1 MKHANS
7 GLDYRTLMDDI
18 EMPERVQEAVR
29 DEVRQVRAAEARER
43 SQQRGAHQRGVHR
56 RAGQPVS
63 RRRFVAG
70 ALVATCAIALGGTAA
85 FSLFAKS
92 NGNATST
99 STNPAPSPTNMFALA
114 AYASENP
121 EGTPG
126 KTVTL
131 SLDDFGHDSS
141 WKVWHSDP
149 EIDPSHADEAPDE
162 GRRYLSVANEFNLT
176 CVGTN
181 VASLTYEVEGDRVL
195 FYTRTTDF
203 RSNQD
208 GPSSIIDRAKSFTV
222 DYDEQHFDYVN
233 TWRALRVSFPL
244 EGELA
249 ELYDTVSAEF
259 YDLLPNRNL
268 DLYNALHVR
277 LMRIYA
283 DALAQARL
291 HLTATFKDGT
301 TGTKTYV
308 IAPVDNLEEAL
319 LAYNVA
325 TQAQMKLFQEHPEAH
340 SEYIPRPQLFTL
352 TELL

>member
-18 EMPERVQEAVR
+18 EMPERVQQAVR
-29 DEVRQVRAAEARER
+29 DEVRQVRAAEARDYTR
-43 SQQRGAHQRGVHR
+43 PCGAHQRGVHR

-70 ALVATCAIALGGTAA
+70 ALVATCAVALGGTAA
-85 FSLFAKS
+85 FSLFARS
-92 NGNATST
+92 NGDATST
-99 STNPAPSPTNMFALA
+99 SANPAPSPANMFALA

-149 EIDPSHADEAPDE
+149 EIDPNHADEAPDE
-162 GRRYLSVANEFNLT
+162 GRRYLSVAKEFNLT
-176 CVGTN
+176 CIGTN
-181 VASLTYEVEGDRVL
+181 IASLTYEVEGDRVL
-195 FYTRTTDF
+195 FYTRSTEF
-203 RSNQD
+203 SSNQE
-208 GPSSIIDRAKSFTV
+208 GPSSVINRAKSFTV
-222 DYDEQHFDYVN
+222 DYNDQHFDSVH

-249 ELYDTVSAEF
+249 ELYDAASAEF
-259 YDLLPNRNL
+259 YSYTPDWDIELHNNL
-268 DLYNALHVR
+268 DICLLR
-277 LMRIYA
+277 TYA
-283 DALAQARL
+283 DMLAQARL
-291 HLTATFKDGT
+291 HLTATYKDGST
-301 TGTKTYV
+301 ETKTYV
-308 IAPVDNLEEAL
+308 IAPVDNLEEAE
-319 LAYNVA
+319 LAYNAAVRA
-325 TQAQMKLFQEHPEAH
+325 RANEPFEFHEVPPEP
-340 SEYIPRPQLFTL
+340 IPQPQLFTL